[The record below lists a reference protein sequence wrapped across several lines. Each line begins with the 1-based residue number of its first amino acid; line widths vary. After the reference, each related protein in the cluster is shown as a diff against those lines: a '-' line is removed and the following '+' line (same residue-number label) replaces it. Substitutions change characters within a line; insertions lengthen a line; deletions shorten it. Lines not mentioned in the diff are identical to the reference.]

1 MKNEIWR
8 DIEGF
13 KGYCQ
18 VSSYGRAR
26 ELDNGS
32 WSLLDTEL
40 NGKYGSKPLIK
51 LSGRYK
57 MVEYLVCREFICKEV
72 EVSFTRSTIKD
83 DGVKVYILM
92 HKDGSYLN
100 NHVDNL
106 FWKCIGDSGSKEV
119 GEYLWDETRRDKI
132 GYRKNMLL
140 CIETGI
146 GYTSFKEASEATGID
161 AELIQYA
168 CKHPRKSK
176 GLAGDCH
183 WKILYKTKQ
192 RGIIR

>member
-8 DIEGF
+8 DIEGS

-18 VSSYGRAR
+18 VSSYGRVR
-26 ELDNGS
+26 ELDNGN
-32 WSLLDTEL
+32 WSLLDPEL
-40 NGKYGSKPLIK
+40 DGKYGSKPLVK
-51 LSGRYK
+51 LNGWYK

-72 EVSFTRSTIKD
+72 TVSLTRSTIKD

-119 GEYLWDETRRDKI
+119 GEYLWDETRSYKTDYK
-132 GYRKNMLL
+132 KNMLL

-176 GLAGDCH
+176 GLAGGCH

-192 RGIIR
+192 RGIIK

>member
-1 MKNEIWR
+1 MEEWK
-8 DIEGF
+8 DIEGLE
-13 KGYCQ
+13 GYCQ
-18 VSSYGRAR
+18 VSSYGRVR

-32 WSLLDTEL
+32 WSLLDPEL
-40 NGKYGSKPLIK
+40 NGKYGSKPFVNL
-51 LSGRYK
+51 GRKK
-57 MVEYLVCREFICKEV
+57 MIEYLVCREFICKDV
-72 EVSFTRSTIKD
+72 RVSFTRSTIKD

-106 FWKCIGDSGSKEV
+106 YWKCLGDSGSKEV
-119 GEYLWDETRRDKI
+119 AQYLWDETKRDKN
-132 GYRKNMLL
+132 GYKKNMLL

-192 RGIIR
+192 RGIIK

>member
-1 MKNEIWR
+1 MEEWK
-8 DIEGF
+8 DIEGLE
-13 KGYCQ
+13 GYCQ
-18 VSSYGRAR
+18 LSSYGRVR
-26 ELDNGS
+26 ELDNGN
-32 WSLLDTEL
+32 WSLLDPEL
-40 NGKYGSKPLIK
+40 NGKYGSKPLVN
-51 LSGRYK
+51 LGRKK
-57 MVEYLVCREFICKEV
+57 MIEYLVCREFICKDV
-72 EVSFTRSTIKD
+72 RVSFTRSTIKD

-106 FWKCIGDSGSKEV
+106 YWKCIGDSGSKEV
-119 GEYLWDETRRDKI
+119 GEYLWDETRSYKTDYK
-132 GYRKNMLL
+132 KNMLL

-176 GLAGDCH
+176 GLAGGCH

-192 RGIIR
+192 RGIIK

>member
-1 MKNEIWR
+1 MEEIWK
-8 DIEGF
+8 DIDGTG
-13 KGYCQ
+13 GYCQ
-18 VSSYGRAR
+18 VSSYGRVR
-26 ELDNGS
+26 EFDNGS
-32 WSLLDTEL
+32 WSLLDLEL
-40 NGKYGSKPLIK
+40 DGKYGSKPLVNID
-51 LSGRYK
+51 RMR
-57 MVEYLVCREFICKEV
+57 MVEYLVCREFICKDV
-72 EVSFTRSTIKD
+72 RVSFTRSTIKD

-106 FWKCIGDSGSKEV
+106 YWKCIGDSRSKEV
-119 GEYLWDETRRDKI
+119 AEYLWDETRRGKTS
-132 GYRKNMLL
+132 YKKNMLL

-146 GYTSFKEASEATGID
+146 GYTSFKEASEATGTD

-168 CKHPRKSK
+168 CNHPRKSK
-176 GLAGDCH
+176 GLAGDYH

>member
-8 DIEGF
+8 DIEGS

-18 VSSYGRAR
+18 VSSYGRVR
-26 ELDNGS
+26 ELDNGN
-32 WSLLDTEL
+32 WSLLDPEL
-40 NGKYGSKPLIK
+40 DGKYGSKPLVK
-51 LSGRYK
+51 LNGWYK

-72 EVSFTRSTIKD
+72 TVSLTRSTIKD

-119 GEYLWDETRRDKI
+119 GEYLWDETRSYKTDYK
-132 GYRKNMLL
+132 KNMLL

-176 GLAGDCH
+176 GLAGGCH

>member
-8 DIEGF
+8 DIECF

-18 VSSYGRAR
+18 VSSYGRVR

-32 WSLLDTEL
+32 WSLLDPEL
-40 NGKYGSKPLIK
+40 NSKYGSKPLIK

-57 MVEYLVCREFICKEV
+57 LVEYLVCREFICKEV

-106 FWKCIGDSGSKEV
+106 YWKCLGDSGSKEV
-119 GEYLWDETRRDKI
+119 AQYLWDETKRDKN

-146 GYTSFKEASEATGID
+146 GYDVPEFILSRPFISNTRD
-161 AELIQYA
+161 ALSNSRIILNA
-168 CKHPRKSK
+168 MKR
-176 GLAGDCH
+176 GLSRQGLEV
-183 WKILYKTKQ
+183 I
-192 RGIIR
+192 

>member
-1 MKNEIWR
+1 MEEWK
-8 DIEGF
+8 DIEGLE
-13 KGYCQ
+13 GYCQ
-18 VSSYGRAR
+18 VSSYGSVR

-32 WSLLDTEL
+32 WSLLDPEL
-40 NGKYGSKPLIK
+40 NGKYGSKPLVK
-51 LSGRYK
+51 LSGMYK
-57 MVEYLVCREFICKEV
+57 MVEYLVCREFICKDV
-72 EVSFTRSTIKD
+72 RVSFTRSTIKD

-106 FWKCIGDSGSKEV
+106 YWKCLGESGSKEV
-119 GEYLWDETRRDKI
+119 AQYLWDETKKDKI
-132 GYRKNMLL
+132 GSRKNLLL

-176 GLAGDCH
+176 GLAGGCH

-192 RGIIR
+192 RGIIK